1 VPGEPRPHV
10 KGASASGSVMGC
22 SSAKGRRGS
31 AAVSI
36 PDHLLRRGTPLFSAK
51 TGNPGTFRRH
61 RNQGSFGVAR
71 GACYETFA
79 PSISASGSGCC
90 RSPCHLKGREGANP
104 YPTRPVRVIV
114 GFPPGGPSDIL
125 ARLIGQWLSKRLG
138 QPFIIENRPGATG
151 NIATEA
157 VTRASAD
164 GHTLLL
170 VVPANAIS
178 VALYDNLKLN
188 FNFIRDTTPVA
199 GISIGPLVMEVNLAI
214 PVNTVPEFIAYA
226 KANPGKINFASPGN
240 GAVIHLCGELFKMMT
255 GVNMV
260 HVPYRGNAPA
270 LTDLLAGQVQVMF
283 ADTPSSIEHIR
294 AGKLRALAVTTARR
308 PEVLPE
314 IPTVSEFVPGFEAS
328 NWFGVAAPKNTPPEI
343 IDKLNK
349 EINAALAEP
358 KIKARLADLG
368 AAALAGSPI
377 DFGKLI
383 TEEAE
388 KWGKVVK
395 FAGIKTD

>member
-1 VPGEPRPHV
+1 MAQITAHQL
-10 KGASASGSVMGC
+10 
-22 SSAKGRRGS
+22 GR
-31 AAVSI
+31 AAQC
-36 PDHLLRRGTPLFSAK
+36 P
-51 TGNPGTFRRH
+51 
-61 RNQGSFGVAR
+61 
-71 GACYETFA
+71 
-79 PSISASGSGCC
+79 
-90 RSPCHLKGREGANP
+90 P
-104 YPTRPVRVIV
+104 YPSRPVRIVV
-114 GFPPGGPSDIL
+114 GFPSGGPSDIV
-125 ARLIGQWLSKRLG
+125 ARLIGQWLSERLG

-151 NIATEA
+151 NIGTEA
-157 VTRASAD
+157 VTRAPAD

-178 VALYDNLKLN
+178 VTLYYRLN

-199 GISIGPLVMEVNLAI
+199 GISRGPLVMEVNPTVPAQ
-214 PVNTVPEFIAYA
+214 TVPEFIAYA

-283 ADTPSSIEHIR
+283 ADTLSSIEHLR
-294 AGKLRALAVTTARR
+294 AGKLRALAVTTAMRSD
-308 PEVLPE
+308 VLPE
-314 IPTVSEFVPGFEAS
+314 IPTVSEFIPGFEAT
-328 NWFGVAAPKNTPPEI
+328 NWFGVAAPKNTPLEI

-349 EINAALAEP
+349 EINVALAEP

-368 AAALAGSPI
+368 AAALAGSPA

-383 TEEAE
+383 SEEAE
-388 KWGKVVK
+388 KWGKVIR
-395 FAGIKTD
+395 AANIKPEG